1 MNTQTWH
8 VSITLA
14 DDGSDVT
21 ARAELADGT
30 HDVSGLGVVPASL
43 HDTTGESP
51 FALAAMRS
59 LQSLTDALSYV
70 ADTDRL
76 AATDQV

>member
-14 DDGSDVT
+14 DDGHDVT
-21 ARAELADGT
+21 ARARLADGAV
-30 HDVSGLGVVPASL
+30 DVSGLGVV

-51 FALAAMRS
+51 MALAALRS
-59 LQSLTDALSYV
+59 LENLSEALSYA
-70 ADTDRL
+70 ADTQRL
-76 AATDQV
+76 ADFDQV

>member
-1 MNTQTWH
+1 MNTQTWN

-21 ARAELADGT
+21 AHARLADGT
-30 HDVSGLGVVPASL
+30 VDVSGLGVVPASL

-51 FALAAMRS
+51 FALAALRS
-59 LQSLTDALSYV
+59 LEDLSDALGYV
-70 ADTDRL
+70 AETDRL
-76 AATDQV
+76 AGVDQV

>member
-21 ARAELADGT
+21 ARARLADGT
-30 HDVSGLGVVPASL
+30 HEVSGLAVVPAASEHPGGDL
-43 HDTTGESP
+43 LT
-51 FALAAMRS
+51 LAARRS
-59 LQSLTDALSYV
+59 LERLTAALGYA
-70 ADTDRL
+70 ADSARL
-76 AATDQV
+76 ADVDQV